1 VNPATEAAAAEVL
14 DRADVPR
21 GALNTAWPVVAMA
34 LLLLLL
40 LRACVPGPTG
50 THAPFDAAAAARQ
63 ANDAALAA
71 LRALPARPEVE
82 QALAALNA
90 AVINFDSGSDAV
102 PAATQPLLDEAARVI
117 ASLPEGTRIVV
128 TGHTDGVGN
137 PTANLALSERRAAAV
152 RAALQ
157 ARGVPAVLEAEG
169 VGGSRPLAD
178 NGTDNGRFRNRRIE
192 FSAAP

>member
-21 GALNTAWPVVAMA
+21 SALDTAWPLLALA
-34 LLLLLL
+34 LLLTLL
-40 LRACVPGPTG
+40 LRACVSAPTG
-50 THAPFDAAAAARQ
+50 AAVPFDPAAGARQ
-63 ANDAALAA
+63 ANAAALAT
-71 LRALPARPEVE
+71 LRALPPHPDVD

-90 AVINFDSGSDAV
+90 LVINFDSGSDVV
-102 PAATQPLLDEAARVI
+102 PAEMQPMLDEAAKVL

-128 TGHTDGVGN
+128 TGHADGVGN